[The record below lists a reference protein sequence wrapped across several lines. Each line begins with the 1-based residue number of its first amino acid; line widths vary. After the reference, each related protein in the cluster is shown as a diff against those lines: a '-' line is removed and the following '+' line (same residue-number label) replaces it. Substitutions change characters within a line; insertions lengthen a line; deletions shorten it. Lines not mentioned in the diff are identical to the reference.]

1 MSRGQNFR
9 VQLGPLAEEIER
21 RGLATFT
28 YSQGAHEVEPPQGW
42 EDYFGSRPLYRFL
55 DTRQGDNF
63 DNLRR
68 IRYVPH
74 SMNAEDAM
82 RMFQSCGEGED
93 WHQHVW
99 REALDGVMRTVD
111 ENPDVDAI
119 IGYSE
124 GAMVGASLVV
134 EEAVQERKTGRPRR
148 IKVRWVN
155 EARWGGSGQSWMR
168 RLTGSFCSLRFLYLG
183 LRR

>member
-1 MSRGQNFR
+1 
-9 VQLGPLAEEIER
+9 VQLGPLASELER
-21 RGLATFT
+21 RGLASFV
-28 YSQGAHEVEPPQGW
+28 YSQGTHEVEPPAGW

-82 RMFQSCGEGED
+82 RMFQDCGGEGED
-93 WHQHVW
+93 WHQQVW
-99 REALDGVMRTVD
+99 RDALDGVMKTVD
-111 ENPDVDAI
+111 ENPEVDAI

-134 EEAVQERKTGRPRR
+134 EEAEQEKRTGRKRR
-148 IKVRWVN
+148 IKV
-155 EARWGGSGQSWMR
+155 SPH
-168 RLTGSFCSLRFLYLG
+168 TGPEDAALG
-183 LRR
+183 